1 MNKKKTPAVGD
12 AAKFS
17 KSQLLRSSVFSNR
30 RDALQVLLDD
40 GETYTKT
47 EVENILTDF
56 FE

>member
-1 MNKKKTPAVGD
+1 MNKKKTSTVED
-12 AAKFS
+12 AARFS

-40 GETYTKT
+40 GETYTKA

-56 FE
+56 FK

>member
-1 MNKKKTPAVGD
+1 MNKKKTSAVED
-12 AAKFS
+12 AARFS

>member
-1 MNKKKTPAVGD
+1 MNKKKTPAAED
-12 AAKFS
+12 AARFS

-40 GETYTKT
+40 GETYTKA

-56 FE
+56 FK